1 MRFSIEQRYDA
12 PPDAVMAAYTDP
24 DLYGTFHD
32 LSKVAVPV
40 VLSCERDGDHVHL
53 RLQMQFIAELSSAAR
68 RVVDPSR
75 IRWVQDERYD
85 LARGTAAVVFRP
97 DDYADRF
104 SCSGGYTFTATG
116 DGGRCLRTT
125 AGDLRIRVPL
135 VGGQVERAMVS
146 GLREHFAEEQP
157 LVAAWLQRAG

>member
-1 MRFSIEQRYDA
+1 VRFSIEQRYDA

-24 DLYGTFHD
+24 DLYDTFHD
-32 LSKVAVPV
+32 LSKVAVPE
-40 VLSCERDGDHVHL
+40 VLSYEREGDRVHL
-53 RLQMQFIAELSSAAR
+53 RLQMRFTAPLSSAAR
-68 RVVDPSR
+68 AVVDPTR

-85 LARGTAAVVFRP
+85 LGAGRAAVVFEP

-104 SCSGGYTFTATG
+104 SCSGGYTFVAT
-116 DGGRCLRTT
+116 DGGCVRTT

-157 LVAAWLQRAG
+157 LVAAWLARP